1 LLLPSGVV
9 LCLLD
14 AATGKER
21 ATPRGHARPV
31 SGLAFG
37 PDGKVLASGA
47 GNYQAPQDVGEIKTW
62 DVPGGREL
70 PLLLGHRCG
79 VTCLAFLADGR
90 ALAPG
95 GFDET
100 VRLWEIRK

>member
-1 LLLPSGVV
+1 MPASPRGSSAHRPARPQALPGTRRRSRGTSRRPPPASRTATAELLLPSGVV

-47 GNYQAPQDVGEIKTW
+47 GNYQAPQDVGEI
-62 DVPGGREL
+62 
-70 PLLLGHRCG
+70 
-79 VTCLAFLADGR
+79 
-90 ALAPG
+90 
-95 GFDET
+95 
-100 VRLWEIRK
+100 